1 MCFGGGGQAT
11 RQQPKREF
19 QNRPVTVTG
28 SQEGVDDPKD
38 TAKAT
43 ETLKIKRQK
52 EEGTYVD
59 PNASSLTTAAK
70 LTRRSGG
77 GPKTKQQRENLA
89 KNKQKAKNLA
99 LKRKSNTRPKGAYGG
114 ASDIRLKENISE
126 VGLSKLGYK
135 IYEFNY
141 KNDDTRYRGA
151 MAQDVMTKLPEAIGV
166 RDGFLYVDYDMIDI
180 SMEVI

>member
-1 MCFGGGGQAT
+1 MCLGGGGGRMSAPQ
-11 RQQPKREF
+11 REY
-19 QNRPVTVTG
+19 QNRPVTVSGEQT
-28 SQEGVDDPKD
+28 GVDDPKD

-59 PNASSLTTAAK
+59 PNLTTATI
-70 LTRRSGG
+70 LTKSGG
-77 GPKTKQQRENLA
+77 GNKTAQQKANLA
-89 KNKQKAKNLA
+89 KNKAKAKSLA
-99 LKRKSNTRPKGAYGG
+99 LKKKSNTRPKGAYGG